1 MSSESASEVV
11 LRKVADAE
19 GEVPGDLDPPLFQ
32 VVDPDALDALFAPT
46 AGDSE
51 RTTGMVR
58 FEYLG
63 YKVTVLADGSV
74 TVRDPSDSAS
84 AE

>member
-1 MSSESASEVV
+1 MPSEPASEVV
-11 LRKVADAE
+11 LRRVADAE
-19 GEVPGDLDPPLFQ
+19 GEDPGDLDPPLFR

-46 AGDSE
+46 TGPSD
-51 RTTGMVR
+51 RTTGLVR

-74 TVRDPSDSAS
+74 SVRDPTDSVVT
-84 AE
+84 E